1 MFTKDNI
8 GAFLEGLAILGT
20 GGGGSPEWGRIIMEN
35 DLEKGRAAKIV
46 KPEDVP
52 DDAVVAS
59 GGIMGSVKVLDK
71 IHPQELIDR
80 WEKRFE
86 LTEAFSLQAETI
98 GKKIDYIV
106 AFEMGGLNTPVMLS
120 LGARTGI
127 PVIDGDGLGRA
138 APETQ
143 MISFIGYG
151 VSLTPMPLVDAVGN
165 SVVVRSGAENTF
177 ADMLG
182 RWVVTR
188 GGGMGAN
195 SHYPMSGKKL
205 KEAVI
210 PNTISGALALGEAVL
225 KARTENR
232 DPVAVIAG
240 IVCGKHVHTGVIHK
254 LEEKEWEG
262 FYFIHAE
269 LSGGAE
275 LVIKNEYMALFIDQK
290 PVTVFPDFIL
300 GLDPKTGRGL
310 MSADLQVGDEMALVV
325 CPCHP
330 RLRGALDSIAGQH
343 AFSPARFGQP
353 DLIYQPVEQLLLG
366 KFQV

>member
-1 MFTKDNI
+1 MFTKENI

-35 DLEKGRAAKIV
+35 DLEKGRAATIV

-71 IHPQELIDR
+71 IKPQELINR
-80 WEKRFE
+80 WENRFE
-86 LTEAFSLQAETI
+86 LTEAFKLQAETI

-151 VSLTPMPLVDAVGN
+151 VSLTPMPLVDAIGN
-165 SVVVRSGAENTF
+165 SVVVRSGVENTF

-205 KEAVI
+205 KETVI
-210 PNTISGALALGEAVL
+210 PNTITGALALGEAVL
-225 KARTENR
+225 KARLEKT
-232 DPVAVIAG
+232 DPVATVAEHMGGYHI
-240 IVCGKHVHTGVIHK
+240 HTGTIQK
-254 LEEKEWEG
+254 MEEKEWEG
-262 FYFIHAE
+262 FYFINAE

-275 LVIKNEYMALFIDQK
+275 LVIKNEYMALFIDKK
-290 PVTVFPDFIL
+290 PVTVFPDFIM
-300 GLDPKTGRGL
+300 GLDPHTGRGL
-310 MSADLQVGDEMALVV
+310 MSADLRIGDEMALVV

-330 RLRGALDSIAGQH
+330 RLRGALNSEAGRH
-343 AFSPARFGQP
+343 ALSPVRFGQP
-353 DLIYQPVEQLLLG
+353 ELEYKPVEELLKG
-366 KFQV
+366 KF

>member
-46 KPEDVP
+46 QPEDVP
-52 DDAVVAS
+52 DDATVAS

-71 IHPQELIDR
+71 ISPKELISG

-86 LTEAFSLQAETI
+86 LTEAFKLQAETI

-151 VSLTPMPLVDAVGN
+151 VSLTPMPLVDAAGN
-165 SVVVRSGAENTF
+165 AVVVRYGAENTF

-205 KEAVI
+205 KETVI
-210 PNTISGALALGEAVL
+210 PHTISGALALGEAVI
-225 KARTENR
+225 KARAEKM
-232 DPVAVIAG
+232 DPVAVVANFVG
-240 IVCGKHVHTGVIHK
+240 GKHLYSGVIQK

-262 FYFIHAE
+262 FYFINAQ

-275 LVIKNEYMALFIDQK
+275 LVIKNEYMALKMDGK
-290 PVTVFPDFIL
+290 PVTIFPDFIL
-300 GLDPKTGRGL
+300 GLDPETGRGL
-310 MSADLQVGDEMALVV
+310 MSADLKVGDEIALVV
-325 CPCHP
+325 APCHP
-330 RLRGALDSIAGQH
+330 RLRGALKSKEGQN
-343 AFSPARFGQP
+343 AFSPVRFGQP
-353 DLIYQPVEQLLLG
+353 DLVFKPVEELLKG
-366 KFQV
+366 MF

>member
-1 MFTKDNI
+1 MFTKENI

-35 DLEKGRAAKIV
+35 DLDKGRAATIV
-46 KPEDVP
+46 KPEDIP
-52 DDAVVAS
+52 DDATVAS
-59 GGIMGSVKVLDK
+59 GGIMGSVKVLDR
-71 IHPQELIDR
+71 ISPQELIAG

-86 LTEAFSLQAETI
+86 LTEAFKLQAETI

-151 VSLTPMPLVDAVGN
+151 VSLTPMPLVDAAGN
-165 SVVVRSGAENTF
+165 AVVVRYGAENTF

-205 KEAVI
+205 KETVI
-210 PNTISGALALGEAVL
+210 PHTISGALALGEAVL
-225 KARTENR
+225 RARAEKA
-232 DPVAVIAG
+232 DPVAVIADFVG
-240 IVCGKHVHTGVIHK
+240 GKHLHTGEIQK

-262 FYFIHAE
+262 FYFIKAQ

-275 LVIKNEYMALFIDQK
+275 LVIKNEYMALFMDGK
-290 PVTVFPDFIL
+290 PVTIFPDFIL
-300 GLDPKTGRGL
+300 GLDPQTGRGL
-310 MSADLQVGDEMALVV
+310 MSADLKVGDPMALVV

-330 RLRGALDSIAGQH
+330 RLRGALQSREGQN
-343 AFSPARFGQP
+343 AFSPVRFGQP
-353 DLIYQPVEQLLLG
+353 ELVYQPVEDLLKG
-366 KFQV
+366 TF

>member
-1 MFTKDNI
+1 MFTKENI

-20 GGGGSPEWGRIIMEN
+20 GGGGSPEWGRVIMEN
-35 DLEKGRAAKIV
+35 DIDRGRAAKIV

-52 DDAVVAS
+52 DDAIVAS

-71 IHPQELIDR
+71 IEPKELIDR

-86 LTEAFSLQAETI
+86 LTEAFALQAETI

-138 APETQ
+138 APETH

-151 VSLTPMPLVDAVGN
+151 VSLTPMPLVDALGN
-165 SVVVRSGAENTF
+165 SVVVRRGVENTF

-195 SHYPMSGKKL
+195 SHYPMEGRKL
-205 KEAVI
+205 KETVI

-225 KARTENR
+225 KARAEKK
-232 DPVAVIAG
+232 DPVAAVAEFM
-240 IVCGKHVHTGVIHK
+240 CGHHIHTGVIEK
-254 LEEKEWEG
+254 MEEKEWEG
-262 FYFIHAE
+262 FYFITAH

-290 PVTVFPDFIL
+290 PVTIFPDFIMA
-300 GLDPKTGRGL
+300 LDPKTGRGL
-310 MSADLQVGDEMALVV
+310 MSADLKVGDEMALVI

-330 RLRGALDSIAGQH
+330 RLRGALNSSEGQH
-343 AFSPARFGQP
+343 AFSPVRFGQP
-353 DLIYQPVEQLLLG
+353 DLVYRPVEELIKG
-366 KFQV
+366 KF